1 MTDIFDELL
10 ENSTFKAPDREA
22 VAYIKSLPVYEDYSH
37 SLETLPNS
45 GAYRLPIEPCGKQW
59 LFLDNF
65 FSEHL
70 DSKNLYRYSS
80 DFFGKLPGIKAV
92 NFEEIAIIPDPKR
105 EGSIGARSSM
115 LVYSAGHEAE
125 FSVRKHLVFEDSVA
139 GAISALV
146 ISTTINKYISF
157 WHALYGCDHDF
168 IAYEENV
175 PGKQKRKTAK
185 GSQNS
190 AFPSAF
196 SEINPI
202 PWGFRVE
209 ILEAGH
215 YLVRGLAQSPT
226 SGLIDLSTEL
236 KNGSIVRAFG
246 IVVQED
252 LNCVLY

>member
-1 MTDIFDELL
+1 MPDIFEELL
-10 ENSTFKAPDREA
+10 ENSAFKSPNREA

-37 SLETLPNS
+37 SIETLPNS

-65 FSEHL
+65 FREHL
-70 DSKNLYRYSS
+70 DSKNLYRYSA

-92 NFEEIAIIPDPKR
+92 NFEEISIIPDPKR
-105 EGSIGARSSM
+105 EKSYGARSSM
-115 LVYSAGHEAE
+115 KVSSAGHEAE

-139 GAISALV
+139 GAISALI

-157 WHALYGCDHDF
+157 WHALYGCDHVF
-168 IAYEENV
+168 IPYVENI
-175 PGKQKRKTAK
+175 PHKQKRKTAK
-185 GSQNS
+185 GSQNL

-202 PWGFRVE
+202 PWGFRIE
-209 ILEAGH
+209 ILEPGH
-215 YLVRGLAQSPT
+215 YLVRGQAQSLT
-226 SGLIDLSTEL
+226 SGLIDLSSEL

-246 IVVQED
+246 IVVQENR
-252 LNCVLY
+252 NCILY